1 MDGQYVEEQWEKVF
15 LFGAFKERNKKR
27 NQAAN
32 IFLSVARHTV
42 WVRRVVSK
50 QKKHKLDI
58 CKLFEQKL
66 QRVIE
71 TLYAYFTF
79 KDELETFNQNFVF
92 SNQFVSLTWEGIK
105 LNLPDCS

>member
-1 MDGQYVEEQWEKVF
+1 MGNMWKNSGRRCFYLVLSK
-15 LFGAFKERNKKR
+15 KETKKGTS
-27 NQAAN
+27 QQ
-32 IFLSVARHTV
+32 IYFVSVARHTV

-50 QKKHKLDI
+50 QKQKKMDI

-105 LNLPDCS
+105 LNLPECS